1 MPNIRLKNINNFIC
15 HDINL
20 EIPDKEFLVL
30 WGPTGAGKTTLL
42 NIIAGLIEYKGSVL
56 FNGSP
61 VDEFPVYQRK
71 IGYLFQNLILFP
83 HLNVRLNIAYGLRV
97 QGKLKS
103 ETESRVEELLE
114 LMGIEH
120 LAERFPKDLSG
131 GEKQRVAL
139 ARAIASSSEVMLF
152 DEPLNS
158 LDFKTAGY
166 LRSQI
171 HRLHRKSGF
180 TTIYVT
186 HCFEEAF
193 ALADRVAVL
202 RGGRI
207 TRLDCP
213 EHIFKETDC
222 RMIAQR
228 QYCDCHQ
235 WDKGNIAEI
244 NAESNNVLCH
254 SLEQK

>member
-20 EIPDKEFLVL
+20 EISDREFLVL

-42 NIIAGLIEYKGSVL
+42 NTIAGLIEYKGSVS
-56 FNGSP
+56 FDGSP

-71 IGYLFQNLILFP
+71 AGYLFQNLILFP
-83 HLNVRLNIAYGLRV
+83 HLNVRANIAYGLRV
-97 QGKLKS
+97 QGEPKS
-103 ETESRVEELLE
+103 MVESRVNELLR
-114 LMGIEH
+114 LMRIEH
-120 LAERFPKDLSG
+120 LVYRYPRDLSG

-139 ARAIASSSEVMLF
+139 ARAIAPSPEIMLF

-158 LDFKTAGY
+158 LDFHTARY
-166 LRSQI
+166 LRTEI
-171 HRLHRKSGF
+171 HKLHKELGF

-202 RGGRI
+202 KNGRI
-207 TRLDCP
+207 VRTGFP
-213 EHIFKETDC
+213 EDIFKEIDC
-222 RMIAQR
+222 KAIAENGF
-228 QYCDCHQ
+228 CDCHQ
-235 WDKGNIAEI
+235 GSRNSPAQIKLENSNI
-244 NAESNNVLCH
+244 LCH
-254 SLEQK
+254 SRRG

>member
-1 MPNIRLKNINNFIC
+1 MPNIRLKNINNSIC
-15 HDINL
+15 HGINL
-20 EIPDKEFLVL
+20 RIRDGEFLVL

-42 NIIAGLIEYKGSVL
+42 NILAGLIEYEGSIL
-56 FNGSP
+56 FDGIP
-61 VDEFPVYQRK
+61 VDKFSVSRRK
-71 IGYLFQNLILFP
+71 VGYLFQNLILFP
-83 HLNVRLNIAYGLRV
+83 HLNTKANISYGLRV
-97 QGKLKS
+97 QGASKS
-103 ETESRVEELLE
+103 KIELRVNELLK
-114 LMGIEH
+114 LMEIGY

-139 ARAIASSSEVMLF
+139 ARAVAASSEIMLL

-158 LDFKTAGY
+158 LDFGTARY

-171 HRLHRKSGF
+171 HKLHRKLRA
-180 TTIYVT
+180 TTVYVT

-202 RGGRI
+202 RDGRI
-207 TRLDCP
+207 THLDCP

-228 QYCDCHQ
+228 QYCDCHK
-235 WDKGNIAEI
+235 WDKGSIGPI
-244 NAESNNVLCH
+244 NAESSNVLCH